1 MVLRFTQIRDENEH
15 TDLSILQENI
25 PDEESRNHSIH
36 NWHLVLGNMNSLL
49 EKG

>member
-1 MVLRFTQIRDENEH
+1 MVLTFALNRDENEH

-25 PDEESRNHSIH
+25 PDEESKNHSIH
-36 NWHLVLGNMNSLL
+36 NWQMVLGNMKSLL